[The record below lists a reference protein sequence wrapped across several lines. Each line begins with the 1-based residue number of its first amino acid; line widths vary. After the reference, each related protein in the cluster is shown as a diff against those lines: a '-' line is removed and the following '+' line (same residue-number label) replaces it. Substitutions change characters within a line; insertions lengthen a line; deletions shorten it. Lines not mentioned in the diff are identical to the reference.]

1 MNLKEHLTELSKL
14 LEGEILQDLSSQ
26 IRYATD
32 ASVYFEKPEAIII
45 PKNPKDVETIVRY
58 ASKHRIPLIP
68 RAGGTSLA
76 GQVVGNG
83 IVVDISKHLIQIIEF
98 NPNEKWIKVQ
108 PGIILDELNR
118 FLEPHELF
126 FGPETSTANRCT
138 IGGMVGNNA
147 CGLHAVVYGTTRDH
161 LLEVSGYLSDGS
173 WVNLKPLT
181 GEEFM
186 QKCKQPDLEGK
197 IYNQLS
203 TILANN
209 ENQKAIDANYPDP
222 KIVRRNNGYALDQV
236 LNSHPF
242 KQNEVALNLSKL
254 IAGSEG
260 TLLFMSEIKLQL
272 VPLPPK
278 EKALVASHFHSIN
291 DALKANI
298 IALKHGV
305 TAVELMDDIIL
316 NASKDN
322 LEQLKN
328 RFFVQGN
335 PKALLLIEFAK
346 EDASELTLPIQ
357 TMIADLK
364 QNQLGYHFPVLKGA
378 DIKKAWELRKAGLG
392 IMANISGDVKS
403 VTVIE
408 DTAVSTDVLPEYI
421 AEFTQI
427 MKSYGEDCVYHAH
440 AGTGEIHLRPR
451 LDLKKKEDIDKFE
464 KLGWEIARLV
474 KKYHGSLSGEH
485 GDGRLRGQFIPF
497 MLGEKVYG
505 LLTELKDT
513 WDPNH
518 IFNPGKIINT
528 PSMRENLRYKEGK
541 TRDIITYFDFS
552 EKQGLVRAAENCNG
566 SGDCR
571 KLHTAGGTMCPSY
584 MVTRNETHVT
594 RGRAN
599 ILREF
604 LVNSPKKN
612 PFNHQE
618 IYDALDL
625 CLSCKACKSECP
637 SSVDV
642 AKMKAEFLQHWYHAH
657 GIPMRTRV
665 IANISKIN
673 QLGSF
678 LPSITNFL
686 LSNKS
691 TSHLMK
697 LILGVAQERSLPLIS
712 KQSLK
717 KWVQNNESVMQTKQ
731 NKGSLVL
738 FIDEFTNFNDTH
750 IGITTIRLLTKLG
763 YQVEIVPHL
772 ESGRAY
778 LSKGML
784 VKAKKI
790 AIRNVLLLNEI
801 VTAEKPLVG
810 IEPSAIL
817 SFRDEYPDLVGPELK
832 AKAKALAINT
842 FTIEEFLS
850 KEMEKGAIDKNL
862 FTDEPK
868 QIKLHGH
875 CQQKAIASTLPTK
888 TILSFPANYSVK
900 EIPSGCC
907 GMAGSFG
914 YEKEHYAVSM
924 QIGELVLFPEIRK
937 TASDITISAPG
948 TSCRHQI
955 SDGTG
960 RKVLH
965 PIEVLFEA
973 LNKLPH
979 SRSDEVLPEN
989 IFTL

>member
-1 MNLKEHLTELSKL
+1 MNLKEHLSEMSKL

-45 PKNPKDVETIVRY
+45 PKNPKDVKTIVRY

-83 IVVDISKHLIQIIEF
+83 IVVDISMYLTQIIEF
-98 NPNEKWIKVQ
+98 NPSEKWITVQ

-118 FLEPHELF
+118 FLASHGLF
-126 FGPETSTANRCT
+126 FGPETSTSNRCT

-161 LLEVSGYLSDGS
+161 LIETTGYLSDGS
-173 WVNLKPLT
+173 KITFKPLT
-181 GEEFM
+181 TVEFNE
-186 QKCKQPDLEGK
+186 KCQLKSLEGK
-197 IYNQLS
+197 IYQQLNNILS
-203 TILANN
+203 TV
-209 ENQKAIDANYPDP
+209 ENQQEIETNYPDP
-222 KIVRRNNGYALDQV
+222 KIVRRNNGYALDQ
-236 LNSHPF
+236 LLQTDPF
-242 KQNEVALNLSKL
+242 KKNGKPINIAKL
-254 IAGSEG
+254 MAGSEG
-260 TLLFMSEIKLQL
+260 TLLFLTEIKLNL

-278 EKALVASHFHSIN
+278 NKGLVAAHFNSIN
-291 DALKANI
+291 KALKANI

-316 NASKDN
+316 NASKGNHD
-322 LEQLKN
+322 QLKN
-328 RFFVQGN
+328 RFFVEGN
-335 PKALLLIEFAK
+335 PKALLLIELAK
-346 EDASELTLPIQ
+346 NDPSEIEPSAIA
-357 TMIADLK
+357 MIDEMK
-364 QNQLGYHFPVLKGA
+364 QNGLGYHFPILFGT

-392 IMANISGDVKS
+392 IMANIPGDVKS

-421 AEFTQI
+421 EEFTQI
-427 MKSYGEDCVYHAH
+427 MERFGEDCVYHAH

-464 KLGWEIARLV
+464 KLGWEIAHLV
-474 KKYHGSLSGEH
+474 KKYNGSLSGEH

-505 LLTELKDT
+505 LLKELKET

-518 IFNPGKIINT
+518 IFNPGKIIDT
-528 PSMRENLRYKEGK
+528 PSMRKNLRYKEGK
-541 TRDIITYFDFS
+541 TREIKTYFDFS
-552 EKQGLVRAAENCNG
+552 EKQGLVRAAESCNG

-642 AKMKAEFLQHWYHAH
+642 AKMKAEFLQHWYNEH
-657 GIPMRTRV
+657 GIPLRTRV
-665 IANISKIN
+665 IANISNIN
-673 QLGSF
+673 RLGSF
-678 LPSITNFL
+678 FPSFTNFL

-691 TSHLMK
+691 TSRLMK
-697 LILGVAQERSLPLIS
+697 SFLGMAHERSLPLLT

-717 KWVQNNESVMQTKQ
+717 KWVQNNESSMQPKQ

-738 FIDEFTNFNDTH
+738 FIDEFTHFNDTH

-763 YQVEIVPHL
+763 YQVEIVPNL

-784 VKAKKI
+784 IKAKKI
-790 AIRNVLLLNEI
+790 AVRNVLMLNEI
-801 VTAEKPLVG
+801 ITSEKPLVG

-832 AKAKALAINT
+832 EKAKTLAKNT

-850 KEMEKGAIDKNL
+850 KEMEKGAIVKNL

-868 QIKLHGH
+868 KIILHGH

-888 TILSFPANYSVK
+888 TILSFPTNYSVE

-937 TASDITISAPG
+937 TVPEITISAPG

-955 SDGTG
+955 ADGTG
-960 RKVLH
+960 RKALH
-965 PIEVLFEA
+965 PVEVLFEA
-973 LNKLPH
+973 M
-979 SRSDEVLPEN
+979 
-989 IFTL
+989 I